1 LERAPSPENALAVR
15 ADRFGAYK
23 GFFDF
28 DPSHKTFLTTN
39 HKPIIRGTDIGIW
52 RRIHL
57 LPFTVTSPPED
68 AEKDFREGRLMPE
81 LPGILNW
88 AIEGL
93 RAYLKEGLNPPPAV
107 LDATKE
113 YRQDMDVVEQWI
125 DERCDIDP
133 RGSLK
138 SFVGGNS

>member
-1 LERAPSPENALAVR
+1 LESGDA
-15 ADRFGAYK
+15 FI
-23 GFFDF
+23 F
-28 DPSHKTFLTTN
+28 
-39 HKPIIRGTDIGIW
+39 
-52 RRIHL
+52 

-125 DERCDIDP
+125 DGRCDIDP